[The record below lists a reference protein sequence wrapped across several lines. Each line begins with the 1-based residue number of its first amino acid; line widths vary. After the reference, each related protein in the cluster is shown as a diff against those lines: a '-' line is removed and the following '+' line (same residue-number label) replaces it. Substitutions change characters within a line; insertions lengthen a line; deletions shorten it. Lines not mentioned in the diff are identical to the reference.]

1 MERSSILKRQ
11 KRFEELEKRP
21 IHEDGF
27 IKEWPDEGLVAMMGP
42 NDPKPSIK
50 IENGVVTEL
59 DGKKRADFDLIDLYI
74 AKYGIKLEN
83 AEKVMAMDSTQ
94 IAHMLVDPN
103 VSRKD
108 IIAITTAMTPAKAE
122 EVISKLNFGEM
133 IMATQKMRPRR
144 TPATQS
150 HVTNIRDNPVLIA
163 ADAADAALRGFPE
176 QETTTAVARYAP
188 LNAISLMVGAQ
199 TGRPGVLTQCSV
211 EEATEL
217 NLGMR
222 GFTGYAETISVYGT
236 DRVFTDGDDTPW
248 SKGFLASCYASRGLK
263 MRFTS
268 GSGSEAMMGYTE
280 GKSMLYLEARCIF
293 ITKASGVQ
301 GLQNGGVSCIGIPG
315 AVPSGIRSVMGEN
328 LLCMMLD
335 LECASGNDQAF
346 SHSDMRRTERLLGQF
361 IAGTDY
367 VSSGYSS
374 TPNYDNTFAGSNTDA
389 MDYDDYY
396 IMERDLMINGGIH
409 PVSEEEVIK
418 GRNKAARALQAVFDE
433 LGLSKITDEEVEAAT
448 YANTSKDMPERN
460 MVEDMKAAQELLDRG
475 VTAVDIIKALYTRG
489 FKDVAEAVLN
499 LQKQKVCGD
508 FLQTSSIF
516 DKDWNIISAVNDAND
531 YQGPG
536 TGYRLD
542 EDKEEWERIK
552 NVPFAIDPGNMKF

>member
-374 TPNYDNTFAGSNTDA
+374 TSNYDNTFAGSNTDA

-433 LGLSKITDEEVEAAT
+433 LGLPKVTDEEVEAAT

-475 VTAVDIIKALYTRG
+475 ITAVDIIKALYTRG

>member
-83 AEKVMAMDSTQ
+83 AEKVMAMDSTK

-433 LGLSKITDEEVEAAT
+433 LGLPKITDEEVEAAT

>member
-27 IKEWPDEGLVAMMGP
+27 IKEWPNEGLVAMMGP

-433 LGLSKITDEEVEAAT
+433 LGLPKITDEEVEAAT

>member
-1 MERSSILKRQ
+1 MKRQ

-315 AVPSGIRSVMGEN
+315 SVPSGIRSVMGEN

-433 LGLSKITDEEVEAAT
+433 LGLPKITDEEVEAAT

>member
-27 IKEWPDEGLVAMMGP
+27 IKEWPNEGLVAMMGP

-188 LNAISLMVGAQ
+188 LNAISPMVGAQ

-433 LGLSKITDEEVEAAT
+433 LGLPKITDEEVEAAT

>member
-268 GSGSEAMMGYTE
+268 GSGSEATMGYTE

-361 IAGTDY
+361 ITGTDY

-433 LGLSKITDEEVEAAT
+433 LGLPKVTDEEVEAAT

-475 VTAVDIIKALYTRG
+475 ITAVDIIKALYTRG

>member
-1 MERSSILKRQ
+1 MERGSILKRQ

-433 LGLSKITDEEVEAAT
+433 LGLPKITDEEVEAAT

-508 FLQTSSIF
+508 FLQTSSTF

>member
-1 MERSSILKRQ
+1 MKRQ

-27 IKEWPDEGLVAMMGP
+27 IKEWPNEGLVAMMGP

-433 LGLSKITDEEVEAAT
+433 LGLPKITDEEVEAAT

>member
-1 MERSSILKRQ
+1 MKRQ

-418 GRNKAARALQAVFDE
+418 GRNKAAGALQAVFDE
-433 LGLSKITDEEVEAAT
+433 LGLPKITDEEVEAAT

>member
-59 DGKKRADFDLIDLYI
+59 DEKKRADFDLIDLYI

-374 TPNYDNTFAGSNTDA
+374 TPNHDNTFAGSNTDA

-433 LGLSKITDEEVEAAT
+433 LGLPKVTDEEVEAAT

-475 VTAVDIIKALYTRG
+475 ITAVDIIKALYTRG

>member
-27 IKEWPDEGLVAMMGP
+27 IKEWPYEGLVAMMGP

-433 LGLSKITDEEVEAAT
+433 LGLPKVTDEEVEAAT

-475 VTAVDIIKALYTRG
+475 ITAVDIIKALYTRG

>member
-1 MERSSILKRQ
+1 MKRQ

-103 VSRKD
+103 VSRKN

-293 ITKASGVQ
+293 ITKTSGVQ

-433 LGLSKITDEEVEAAT
+433 LGLPKITDEEVEAAT

-508 FLQTSSIF
+508 FYKRLQSLIKTGTLFQQSTTQM
-516 DKDWNIISAVNDAND
+516 IIKVRVPD
-531 YQGPG
+531 
-536 TGYRLD
+536 TGWTKIRKNGNALRTFRLPLIL
-542 EDKEEWERIK
+542 EI
-552 NVPFAIDPGNMKF
+552 

>member
-433 LGLSKITDEEVEAAT
+433 LGLPKVTDEEVEAAT

-475 VTAVDIIKALYTRG
+475 ITAVDIIKALYTRG

>member
-433 LGLSKITDEEVEAAT
+433 LGLPKITDEEVEAAT
-448 YANTSKDMPERN
+448 YANNSKDMPERN